1 MEERE
6 RELFKKAWLFLA
18 SETAAGRGV
27 QIRAF
32 PPALVLR
39 LYGSFEDLAAA
50 IPGE

>member
-27 QIRAF
+27 QIRGAVVRELTDGER
-32 PPALVLR
+32 PAEKKER
-39 LYGSFEDLAAA
+39 
-50 IPGE
+50 I